1 MVVDWAVLGG
11 GGGVGEGE
19 VELGKVDEPSNV
31 IETATTDG

>member
-1 MVVDWAVLGG
+1 MVVDWAVLG